1 MNGRR
6 RAEEEMADTHE
17 EQLLSELLS
26 SIARDDERLE
36 AAHLESRVM
45 ATLDTSPAPW
55 FRPNTDAR
63 RHRRGG
69 CDGRARTGIAWVVR
83 EAPPAVSEMR
93 VEPLQQKA
101 VDTPAASAKPSAHAQ
116 PTSRPALSRP
126 TTRMKQA
133 PDARAAS
140 AEPPN
145 HQSAITPI
153 AQSPITQSPDAFMPL
168 MPMTEQE
175 LRGSFQLVR
184 VQMPRASLGALRSPL
199 DHPNELVEADVLA
212 GRGRNGARHSRL
224 HQRIDLSLE
233 VSMNRR
239 LSLIMLIVLSC
250 ALSVRAQGQ
259 PDVFTYAS
267 PINIEFMSGPIA
279 LDTEPVTGAPYSAE
293 AVTDVVQQLAD
304 GNRIV
309 RQNKAQISRDG
320 QGRTRREQ
328 GFAMFGP
335 LVNGP
340 RGNEMRNV
348 QISDPTTGTMVMLD
362 LNSRTAHRMPGA
374 PRMMMGNRIAMGG
387 AEHQCRRQCPEVRIR
402 SAAVA

>member
-1 MNGRR
+1 
-6 RAEEEMADTHE
+6 
-17 EQLLSELLS
+17 
-26 SIARDDERLE
+26 
-36 AAHLESRVM
+36 
-45 ATLDTSPAPW
+45 
-55 FRPNTDAR
+55 
-63 RHRRGG
+63 
-69 CDGRARTGIAWVVR
+69 
-83 EAPPAVSEMR
+83 
-93 VEPLQQKA
+93 
-101 VDTPAASAKPSAHAQ
+101 
-116 PTSRPALSRP
+116 
-126 TTRMKQA
+126 
-133 PDARAAS
+133 
-140 AEPPN
+140 
-145 HQSAITPI
+145 
-153 AQSPITQSPDAFMPL
+153 
-168 MPMTEQE
+168 
-175 LRGSFQLVR
+175 
-184 VQMPRASLGALRSPL
+184 
-199 DHPNELVEADVLA
+199 
-212 GRGRNGARHSRL
+212 
-224 HQRIDLSLE
+224 
-233 VSMNRR
+233 MNRR

-293 AVTDVVQQLAD
+293 AVTDVVQHLAD

-387 AEHQCRRQCPEVRIR
+387 ANTNAGVNVQKFEFAVPPSHEASGGVMVNRVDAISTMPGETPVAESLGTQFMEGVAVEGTRTTLTIPAGQIGNELPIHVVSERWFSPDLKVLVMSRQSDPRFGETTYRLTNINR
-402 SAAVA
+402 SEPPPQLFEIPADFTVIDPAISERNDL